1 MRLAAH
7 RTSVA
12 GMRVMHNRLL
22 TTIRMMRR
30 GTAGAGCRT
39 LVPAVIVATMT
50 LAANAATWIDGARV
64 TLQALDKITARIS
77 TIEMAVGTRQTF
89 GTLEITVEKCAF
101 HPPEEPPESAAF
113 LTIRDI
119 GYGNQPAKTAF
130 AGWMFA
136 SSPAVSALEH
146 PVYDITI
153 LACTAG

>member
-12 GMRVMHNRLL
+12 GMRVMQNRRSAKIGMKRCGNAV
-22 TTIRMMRR
+22 T
-30 GTAGAGCRT
+30 GCIT
-39 LVPAVIVATMT
+39 LVSALIVATMT
-50 LAANAATWIDGARV
+50 VAATAATWIDGKRV

-77 TIEMAVGTRQTF
+77 TLEMAVGTRQTF

-153 LACTAG
+153 LACTTG

>member
-1 MRLAAH
+1 MGLAAH
-7 RTSVA
+7 RTSVV
-12 GMRVMHNRLL
+12 GMRVMHNERL
-22 TTIRMMRR
+22 TKTQIVRR
-30 GTAGAGCRT
+30 ATAGAGCRT
-39 LVPAVIVATMT
+39 LVSAVIVATMT
-50 LAANAATWIDGARV
+50 LAANAATWIDGERV

-89 GTLEITVEKCAF
+89 GTLEITVETCAF

>member
-1 MRLAAH
+1 MWVLQ
-7 RTSVA
+7 
-12 GMRVMHNRLL
+12 NRLL
-22 TTIRMMRR
+22 TKIRMMHSYIAVAWCLR
-30 GTAGAGCRT
+30 
-39 LVPAVIVATMT
+39 LLPALILATMT
-50 LAANAATWIDGARV
+50 VAVTAATWIDGERV

-77 TIEMAVGTRQTF
+77 TLEVAVGTLQMF

-119 GYGNQPAKTAF
+119 GYGNQPTKTAF

-153 LACTAG
+153 LACTAS

>member
-1 MRLAAH
+1 LRLAAH

-12 GMRVMHNRLL
+12 GMRVMQNRRL
-22 TTIRMMRR
+22 TKNRMVRR
-30 GTAGAGCRT
+30 VGALAGCLT
-39 LVPAVIVATMT
+39 LVPALIVATMT
-50 LAANAATWIDGARV
+50 LAATATTWIDGDRV

-77 TIEMAVGTRQTF
+77 TLEMAVGTRQTF
-89 GTLEITVEKCAF
+89 GTLEVTVEKCAF

-153 LACTAG
+153 LACTTG

>member
-12 GMRVMHNRLL
+12 GMRVMQNRRSAK
-22 TTIRMMRR
+22 IRMKRCGNAVAR
-30 GTAGAGCRT
+30 CIT
-39 LVPAVIVATMT
+39 LVSALIVATMT
-50 LAANAATWIDGARV
+50 VAAMAATWIDGERV

-77 TIEMAVGTRQTF
+77 TLEIAVGTRQTF

-153 LACTAG
+153 LACTSG

>member
-1 MRLAAH
+1 
-7 RTSVA
+7 
-12 GMRVMHNRLL
+12 MRVMQNRRL
-22 TTIRMMRR
+22 TKNRMVRR
-30 GTAGAGCRT
+30 GGALAGCLT
-39 LVPAVIVATMT
+39 LVPALIVATMT
-50 LAANAATWIDGARV
+50 LAATAATWIDGDRV

-77 TIEMAVGTRQTF
+77 TLEMAVGTRQTF
-89 GTLEITVEKCAF
+89 GTLEVTVEKCAF

-153 LACTAG
+153 LACTTG

>member
-12 GMRVMHNRLL
+12 GMRVMQNRRSAK
-22 TTIRMMRR
+22 IRMQRY
-30 GTAGAGCRT
+30 GKAVAGCIT
-39 LVPAVIVATMT
+39 LVSALIVATMT
-50 LAANAATWIDGARV
+50 VAATAATWIDGERV

-77 TIEMAVGTRQTF
+77 TLEMAVGTRQTF

-153 LACTAG
+153 LACTTG

>member
-1 MRLAAH
+1 LRLAAH

-12 GMRVMHNRLL
+12 GMRVMQNRRL
-22 TTIRMMRR
+22 TKNRMVRR
-30 GTAGAGCRT
+30 VGALAGCLT
-39 LVPAVIVATMT
+39 LVPALIVATMT
-50 LAANAATWIDGARV
+50 LAATAATWIDGDRV

-77 TIEMAVGTRQTF
+77 TLEMAVGTRQTF
-89 GTLEITVEKCAF
+89 GTLEVTVEKCAF

-153 LACTAG
+153 LACTTG

>member
-12 GMRVMHNRLL
+12 GMRVMQNRRL
-22 TTIRMMRR
+22 TKNRMVRR
-30 GTAGAGCRT
+30 GGALAGCLT
-39 LVPAVIVATMT
+39 LVPALIVATMT
-50 LAANAATWIDGARV
+50 LAATATTWIDGDRV

-77 TIEMAVGTRQTF
+77 TLEMAVGTRQTF
-89 GTLEITVEKCAF
+89 GTLEVTVEKCAF

-153 LACTAG
+153 LACTTG

>member
-1 MRLAAH
+1 MQATVVFGISLSATAA
-7 RTSVA
+7 
-12 GMRVMHNRLL
+12 
-22 TTIRMMRR
+22 I
-30 GTAGAGCRT
+30 
-39 LVPAVIVATMT
+39 
-50 LAANAATWIDGARV
+50 WIDGERV

-77 TIEMAVGTRQTF
+77 TIEMAVGARQTF

-113 LTIRDI
+113 LMIRDI
-119 GYGNQPAKTAF
+119 GYGNQPVRTAF

-153 LACTAG
+153 LACTAS